1 MMARV
6 RYIVFLV
13 GSIGHYFLQSSLLES
28 NICSHNHCSSKDI
41 LIDLIKVLRAMTL
54 TMNNLNDLKWNKD
67 VIFPVLS
74 YLY

>member
-1 MMARV
+1 MSI
-6 RYIVFLV
+6 RYTRV

-28 NICSHNHCSSKDI
+28 NLCSHNLCSSKDI
-41 LIDLIKVLRAMTL
+41 LIDLTKVLRAMTL

>member
-1 MMARV
+1 MP
-6 RYIVFLV
+6 LCK
-13 GSIGHYFLQSSLLES
+13 G
-28 NICSHNHCSSKDI
+28 I
-41 LIDLIKVLRAMTL
+41 LSGLGACRAGGAPVIDLTKVFSAMTL